1 MHVTLCMQNTEETI
15 AKYAVE
21 FRLGSTSP
29 KKNIQPLD
37 LKKKIVWH
45 IYFWYI
51 SHIWKKNIRKNN
63 IDNKYLEFF

>member
-37 LKKKIVWH
+37 LKKKLCD
-45 IYFWYI
+45 IYIFDIY
-51 SHIWKKNIRKNN
+51 HKFERK
-63 IDNKYLEFF
+63 I